1 MEAKIIHQEKGMRTQ
16 DGAGV
21 RLVRVLSNRTVT
33 AYDPLLML
41 DSFDSTD
48 PSDYLAGFPM
58 HPHRG
63 IETITYLRQGKMTH
77 RDSLGNEGL
86 ITDGGSQW
94 MTAGSGIMHE
104 EMPQAS
110 ERMLGVQVWLNM
122 PRAQKMAAPA
132 YHDLQAADCP
142 SLAVDGGEVVVIG
155 GEFRGLKG
163 FQGQYHPLTFLSIRL
178 EAGGSLTLPLKAG
191 ASQTVFLLEGD
202 ARLGK
207 VVVEEKTAVRL
218 AEGDQLTLQSVGSP
232 IEVLF
237 FESQALE
244 EPVAWGGPVVMNT
257 QEELEEAFRQLREG
271 TFIQD
276 QPQGKA

>member
-1 MEAKIIHQEKGMRTQ
+1 MEAKIIHQEKGMRAQ

-21 RLVRVLSNRTVT
+21 RLVRVLSNRTVA

-155 GEFRGLKG
+155 GEFRGVKG

-218 AEGDQLTLQSVGSP
+218 AEGDQLTLQSAGSP

>member
-21 RLVRVLSNRTVT
+21 RLVRVLSNRTVA

-48 PSDYLAGFPM
+48 PNDYLAGFPM

-155 GEFRGLKG
+155 GEFRGVKG

-218 AEGDQLTLQSVGSP
+218 AEGDQLTLQSAGSP

>member
-21 RLVRVLSNRTVT
+21 RLVRVLSNRTVA

-63 IETITYLRQGKMTH
+63 IETITYLRQGEMTH

-122 PRAQKMAAPA
+122 PQAQKMAAPA

-155 GEFRGLKG
+155 GEFRGVKG

-218 AEGDQLTLQSVGSP
+218 AEGDQLTLQSAGSP

>member
-21 RLVRVLSNRTVT
+21 RLVRVLSNRTVA

-122 PRAQKMAAPA
+122 PQAQKMAAPA

-155 GEFRGLKG
+155 GEFRGVKG

-218 AEGDQLTLQSVGSP
+218 AEGDQLTLQSAGSP

>member
-21 RLVRVLSNRTVT
+21 RLVRVLSNRTVA

-48 PSDYLAGFPM
+48 PNDYLAGFPM

-77 RDSLGNEGL
+77 KDSLGNEGL

-122 PRAQKMAAPA
+122 PQAQKMAAPA

-155 GEFRGLKG
+155 GEFRGVKG

-218 AEGDQLTLQSVGSP
+218 AEGDQLTLQSAGSP

>member
-21 RLVRVLSNRTVT
+21 RLVRVLSNRTVA

-77 RDSLGNEGL
+77 RDSLG
-86 ITDGGSQW
+86 
-94 MTAGSGIMHE
+94 
-104 EMPQAS
+104 
-110 ERMLGVQVWLNM
+110 
-122 PRAQKMAAPA
+122 K
-132 YHDLQAADCP
+132 
-142 SLAVDGGEVVVIG
+142 
-155 GEFRGLKG
+155 
-163 FQGQYHPLTFLSIRL
+163 
-178 EAGGSLTLPLKAG
+178 
-191 ASQTVFLLEGD
+191 VF
-202 ARLGK
+202 
-207 VVVEEKTAVRL
+207 VEEKTAVRL
-218 AEGDQLTLQSVGSP
+218 AEGDQLTLQSAGSP
-232 IEVLF
+232 IEALF

>member
-1 MEAKIIHQEKGMRTQ
+1 MEAKIIHQEKGMRAQ

-21 RLVRVLSNRTVT
+21 RLVRVLSNRTVA

-77 RDSLGNEGL
+77 KDSLGNEGL

-122 PRAQKMAAPA
+122 PQAQKMAAPA

-155 GEFRGLKG
+155 GEFRGVKG
-163 FQGQYHPLTFLSIRL
+163 FQG
-178 EAGGSLTLPLKAG
+178 
-191 ASQTVFLLEGD
+191 
-202 ARLGK
+202 
-207 VVVEEKTAVRL
+207 
-218 AEGDQLTLQSVGSP
+218 
-232 IEVLF
+232 
-237 FESQALE
+237 
-244 EPVAWGGPVVMNT
+244 
-257 QEELEEAFRQLREG
+257 
-271 TFIQD
+271 
-276 QPQGKA
+276 

>member
-1 MEAKIIHQEKGMRTQ
+1 MEAKIIHQEKGMRAQ

-21 RLVRVLSNRTVT
+21 RLVRVLSNRTVA

-77 RDSLGNEGL
+77 KDSLGNEGV

-122 PRAQKMAAPA
+122 PQAQKMAAPA

-155 GEFRGLKG
+155 GEFRGVKG

-271 TFIQD
+271 TFIQE

>member
-1 MEAKIIHQEKGMRTQ
+1 MEAKIIHQEKGMRAQ

-21 RLVRVLSNRTVT
+21 RLVRVLSNRTVA

-41 DSFDSTD
+41 DSFDSTN
-48 PSDYLAGFPM
+48 PSDYLAVFPM

-77 RDSLGNEGL
+77 KDSLGNEGL

-94 MTAGSGIMHE
+94 ITAGSGIMHE
-104 EMPQAS
+104 EMPQES
-110 ERMLGVQVWLNM
+110 KRMLGVQVWLNM
-122 PRAQKMAAPA
+122 PQAQKMAAPA

-155 GEFRGLKG
+155 GEFRGVKG

-218 AEGDQLTLQSVGSP
+218 AEGDQLTLQSAGSP

>member
-1 MEAKIIHQEKGMRTQ
+1 M
-16 DGAGV
+16 
-21 RLVRVLSNRTVT
+21 
-33 AYDPLLML
+33 
-41 DSFDSTD
+41 
-48 PSDYLAGFPM
+48 
-58 HPHRG
+58 
-63 IETITYLRQGKMTH
+63 
-77 RDSLGNEGL
+77 
-86 ITDGGSQW
+86 
-94 MTAGSGIMHE
+94 
-104 EMPQAS
+104 
-110 ERMLGVQVWLNM
+110 
-122 PRAQKMAAPA
+122 
-132 YHDLQAADCP
+132 
-142 SLAVDGGEVVVIG
+142 
-155 GEFRGLKG
+155 
-163 FQGQYHPLTFLSIRL
+163 TFLSIRL

-218 AEGDQLTLQSVGSP
+218 AEGDQLTLQSAGSP

>member
-21 RLVRVLSNRTVT
+21 RLVRVLSNRTVA

-48 PSDYLAGFPM
+48 PNDYLAGFPM

-77 RDSLGNEGL
+77 KDSLGNEGL

-155 GEFRGLKG
+155 GEFRGVKG

-218 AEGDQLTLQSVGSP
+218 AEGDQLTLQSAGSP

>member
-21 RLVRVLSNRTVT
+21 RLVRVLSNRTVA

-142 SLAVDGGEVVVIG
+142 SVAVDGGEVVVIG
-155 GEFRGLKG
+155 GEFRGVKG

-202 ARLGK
+202 VRLGK

-218 AEGDQLTLQSVGSP
+218 AEGDQLTLQSAGSP

>member
-21 RLVRVLSNRTVT
+21 RLVRVLSNRTVA

-48 PSDYLAGFPM
+48 PSDYLAGFLM

-155 GEFRGLKG
+155 GEFRGVKG

-218 AEGDQLTLQSVGSP
+218 AEGDQLTLQSAGSP

>member
-1 MEAKIIHQEKGMRTQ
+1 MEAKIIHQEKGMQTQ

-21 RLVRVLSNRTVT
+21 RLVRVLSNRTVA

-63 IETITYLRQGKMTH
+63 IETITYLRQGKMMH
-77 RDSLGNEGL
+77 RDSLGNEGV

-122 PRAQKMAAPA
+122 PQAQKMAAPA

-155 GEFRGLKG
+155 GEFRGVKG
-163 FQGQYHPLTFLSIRL
+163 FQGQHHPLTFLSIRL

-218 AEGDQLTLQSVGSP
+218 AEGDQLTLQSAGSP

>member
-21 RLVRVLSNRTVT
+21 RLVRVLSNRTVA

-63 IETITYLRQGKMTH
+63 IETITYLRQGEMTH

-122 PRAQKMAAPA
+122 PQAQKMAAPA

-155 GEFRGLKG
+155 GEFRGVKG
-163 FQGQYHPLTFLSIRL
+163 FQGQHQPLTFLSIRL
-178 EAGGSLTLPLKAG
+178 EVGGSLTLPLKAG

-218 AEGDQLTLQSVGSP
+218 AEGDQLTLQSAGSP

>member
-21 RLVRVLSNRTVT
+21 RLVRVLSNRTVA

-63 IETITYLRQGKMTH
+63 IETITYLRRGKMTH

-142 SLAVDGGEVVVIG
+142 SLAVDDGEVVVIG
-155 GEFRGLKG
+155 GEFRGVKG

-218 AEGDQLTLQSVGSP
+218 AEGDQLTLQSAGSP

>member
-1 MEAKIIHQEKGMRTQ
+1 MEAKIIHQEKGMRAQ

-21 RLVRVLSNRTVT
+21 RLVRVLSNRTVA

-41 DSFDSTD
+41 DSFDSID

-63 IETITYLRQGKMTH
+63 IETITYLRQGEMTH

-122 PRAQKMAAPA
+122 PQAQKMAAPA

-155 GEFRGLKG
+155 GEFRGVKG

-218 AEGDQLTLQSVGSP
+218 AEGDQLTLQSAGSP

>member
-21 RLVRVLSNRTVT
+21 RLVRVLFNRTVA

-155 GEFRGLKG
+155 GEFRGVKG
-163 FQGQYHPLTFLSIRL
+163 F
-178 EAGGSLTLPLKAG
+178 
-191 ASQTVFLLEGD
+191 
-202 ARLGK
+202 
-207 VVVEEKTAVRL
+207 
-218 AEGDQLTLQSVGSP
+218 
-232 IEVLF
+232 
-237 FESQALE
+237 
-244 EPVAWGGPVVMNT
+244 
-257 QEELEEAFRQLREG
+257 
-271 TFIQD
+271 
-276 QPQGKA
+276 

>member
-122 PRAQKMAAPA
+122 PQAQKMAAPA

-155 GEFRGLKG
+155 GEFRGVKG
-163 FQGQYHPLTFLSIRL
+163 FQGQYQPLTFLSIRL

-218 AEGDQLTLQSVGSP
+218 AEGDQLTLQSAGSP

>member
-1 MEAKIIHQEKGMRTQ
+1 MEAKIIHQEKGMRAQ

-21 RLVRVLSNRTVT
+21 RLVRVLSNRTVA

-63 IETITYLRQGKMTH
+63 IETITYLRQGIMTH

-163 FQGQYHPLTFLSIRL
+163 FQGKHQPLTFLSIRL

-218 AEGDQLTLQSVGSP
+218 AEGDQLTLQSAGSP

>member
-41 DSFDSTD
+41 DSFDSID

>member
-1 MEAKIIHQEKGMRTQ
+1 MEAKIIHQEKGMRAQ

-21 RLVRVLSNRTVT
+21 RLVRVLSNRTVA

-41 DSFDSTD
+41 DSFDSTN

-77 RDSLGNEGL
+77 RDSLGNDGL

-104 EMPQAS
+104 EMPQES

-122 PRAQKMAAPA
+122 PQAQKMAAPA

-155 GEFRGLKG
+155 GEFRGVKG
-163 FQGQYHPLTFLSIRL
+163 FQGQYHPLTFLPIRL

-218 AEGDQLTLQSVGSP
+218 AEGDQLTLQSAGSP

-276 QPQGKA
+276 QPQGQA

>member
-21 RLVRVLSNRTVT
+21 RLVRVLSNRTVA

-122 PRAQKMAAPA
+122 PQAQKMAAPA

-155 GEFRGLKG
+155 GEFRGVKG
-163 FQGQYHPLTFLSIRL
+163 FQGQHHPLTFLSIRL
-178 EAGGSLTLPLKAG
+178 EASGSLTLPLKAG

-218 AEGDQLTLQSVGSP
+218 AEGDQLTLQSAGSP

>member
-1 MEAKIIHQEKGMRTQ
+1 MEAKIIHQEKGMRAQ

-21 RLVRVLSNRTVT
+21 RLVRVLSNRTVA

-41 DSFDSTD
+41 DSFDSTN

-77 RDSLGNEGL
+77 RDSLGNDGL

-104 EMPQAS
+104 EMPQES

-122 PRAQKMAAPA
+122 PQAQKMAAPA

-155 GEFRGLKG
+155 GEFRGVKG

-218 AEGDQLTLQSVGSP
+218 AEGDQLTLQSAGSP